1 MKFFINF
8 LRYLNFQIKRL
19 KHLKASP
26 HEIALGFA
34 FGVWTNFNPFFG
46 INLLIAMSLAFIF
59 RVNVLASVIGTLLTG
74 LPFIFPIFWFFSWYA
89 GSQLISN
96 KFDHSLVLENETI
109 VENLAEYF
117 SEMLVGSVI
126 LFPIVVFISY
136 LPIKFIVSYW
146 QYKRKIRK
154 DKTIG

>member
-1 MKFFINF
+1 MKFFINIF
-8 LRYLNFQIKRL
+8 RYLNFQVKRL

-26 HEIALGFA
+26 HEIALGFS

-46 INLLIAMSLAFIF
+46 INLLIAMSLAFIC
-59 RVNVLASVIGTLLTG
+59 RANVLASVIGTLLTG
-74 LPFIFPIFWFFSWYA
+74 LPFIFPIFWVFSWYA
-89 GSQLISN
+89 GSQLISD
-96 KFDHSLVLENETI
+96 KLDHTFVLGNETI

-117 SEMLVGSVI
+117 SEMLIGSII
-126 LFPIVVFISY
+126 LFPIVVFICY
-136 LPIKFIVSYW
+136 LPTKFVISFW

>member
-1 MKFFINF
+1 MKFFINL

-46 INLLIAMSLAFIF
+46 INLLIAMSLAFFF
-59 RVNVLASVIGTLLTG
+59 RANVLASVIGTLLTG

-154 DKTIG
+154 DKTFE

>member
-154 DKTIG
+154 GKTIG

>member
-1 MKFFINF
+1 MKFFINL

-117 SEMLVGSVI
+117 SEMLVGSII

-154 DKTIG
+154 EKTIG

>member
-1 MKFFINF
+1 MKFFINL

-96 KFDHSLVLENETI
+96 KFDHSLVLGNETI

-126 LFPIVVFISY
+126 LFPIVVFFSY

-154 DKTIG
+154 EKTIG

>member
-59 RVNVLASVIGTLLTG
+59 RVNILASVIGTLLTG

-154 DKTIG
+154 EKTIG

>member
-1 MKFFINF
+1 MKFFINI

-26 HEIALGFA
+26 HEIALGFS

-46 INLLIAMSLAFIF
+46 INLLIAMSLAFFF
-59 RVNVLASVIGTLLTG
+59 RANVLASVIGTLLTG

-89 GSQLISN
+89 GSQLIAN

>member
-154 DKTIG
+154 EKTIG

>member
-1 MKFFINF
+1 MKFFINL

-154 DKTIG
+154 EKTIG

>member
-1 MKFFINF
+1 MKFFINL

-96 KFDHSLVLENETI
+96 KFDHSLVLGNETI

-154 DKTIG
+154 EKTIG

>member
-1 MKFFINF
+1 MKFFINL

-96 KFDHSLVLENETI
+96 KFDHSIVLGNETI

-154 DKTIG
+154 EKTIG

>member
-1 MKFFINF
+1 MKFFINL

-154 DKTIG
+154 DKTFE

>member
-1 MKFFINF
+1 M
-8 LRYLNFQIKRL
+8 
-19 KHLKASP
+19 
-26 HEIALGFA
+26 
-34 FGVWTNFNPFFG
+34 
-46 INLLIAMSLAFIF
+46 
-59 RVNVLASVIGTLLTG
+59 
-74 LPFIFPIFWFFSWYA
+74 PFIFPIFWFFSWYA

-96 KFDHSLVLENETI
+96 KFDHSLVLGNETI

-154 DKTIG
+154 EKTIG

>member
-1 MKFFINF
+1 MKFFINL

-46 INLLIAMSLAFIF
+46 INLLIAMSLAFFF
-59 RVNVLASVIGTLLTG
+59 RANVLASVIGTLLTG

-96 KFDHSLVLENETI
+96 KFDHSLVLGNETI

-117 SEMLVGSVI
+117 SEMLVGSII